1 MVGVWP
7 LLPNIVQMLS
17 VLVSLV
23 YAIGI
28 VWLGI
33 LLIQSSQEIQKSII
47 AEWVPCIWSYKQLK
61 IYIREEQ
68 KYYRKSLRTRDEDLA
83 R

>member
-33 LLIQSSQEIQKSII
+33 LLIQSSQEIQK
-47 AEWVPCIWSYKQLK
+47 KH
-61 IYIREEQ
+61 YI
-68 KYYRKSLRTRDEDLA
+68 
-83 R
+83 